1 MDTIPSGAVAGNLA
15 FSLPDRVR
23 NALGSL
29 PFKGIHRWLYYAA
42 CTCVEHTALDDI
54 RIIDLLYAATRG
66 ARRPVRRY
74 EIAKAVADARR
85 KCGGPAN
92 KPALSF
98 TRRWPDPDP
107 AAIAA
112 ISKTGL
118 SLYDLWE
125 SSPCRFGDDLPHTE
139 EVIDALF
146 PGDPLL
152 CCGLD
157 SQQFA
162 TRRRSAWRGHLS
174 RLSLIVPNPMLSRNA
189 LTQDRRL
196 SEHTKAGTAA
206 RVYLVI
212 EFDRDEL
219 SLDIQAALHADL
231 ARRIPL
237 VAAVF
242 SGHESLHG
250 WYFVYGRPP
259 GGVREFMGAA
269 VELGAD
275 AATWSR
281 SQFCRMPDG
290 RRDDGCRQTVFYSD
304 PSRVMLP

>member
-1 MDTIPSGAVAGNLA
+1 MDTIFSSGVAGNPG

-23 NALGSL
+23 NTLAGL
-29 PFKGIHRWLYYAA
+29 PFRGIHRWLFHVA

-85 KCGGPAN
+85 KCEGPAN

-125 SSPCRFGDDLPHTE
+125 SSPCRFDDDLPHTE

-174 RLSLIVPNPMLSRNA
+174 RLALIVPNPMLSRKA
-189 LTQDRRL
+189 LTQDGRQ
-196 SEHTKAGTAA
+196 SEHTKAGTGA

-219 SLDIQAALHADL
+219 SLDMQAALHADL
-231 ARRIPL
+231 ARRFPL
-237 VAAVF
+237 MLTVF

-250 WYFVYGRPP
+250 WFFVYGQPP
-259 GGVREFMGAA
+259 GDVREFMRAA
-269 VELGAD
+269 VTLG
-275 AATWSR
+275 R
-281 SQFCRMPDG
+281 
-290 RRDDGCRQTVFYSD
+290 
-304 PSRVMLP
+304 

>member
-1 MDTIPSGAVAGNLA
+1 MVTIPPSAVASNPT
-15 FSLPDRVR
+15 FSLPERVR
-23 NALGSL
+23 RVLAGL
-29 PFKGIHRWLYYAA
+29 PFGGIHRWLFHAA
-42 CTCVEHTALDDI
+42 CTCVEETAWDDAQ
-54 RIIDLLYAATRG
+54 IIGMLYAATRN

-85 KCGGPAN
+85 KLGGHISELETFRNVSTFPAQVFP
-92 KPALSF
+92 KP
-98 TRRWPDPDP
+98 WPAPDP

-112 ISKTGL
+112 ISKIGP

-125 SSPCRFGDDLPHTE
+125 SSPCRFDDDLPHTE

-174 RLSLIVPNPMLSRNA
+174 RLALIVPNPMLSRNA
-189 LTQDRRL
+189 LTQDGRL

-219 SLDIQAALHADL
+219 SLDMQAALLADL
-231 ARRIPL
+231 APRFPL

-242 SGHESLHG
+242 Q
-250 WYFVYGRPP
+250 R
-259 GGVREFMGAA
+259 
-269 VELGAD
+269 
-275 AATWSR
+275 T
-281 SQFCRMPDG
+281 
-290 RRDDGCRQTVFYSD
+290 
-304 PSRVMLP
+304 

>member
-1 MDTIPSGAVAGNLA
+1 MDTIFSSGVAGNPG

-23 NALGSL
+23 NTLAGL
-29 PFKGIHRWLYYAA
+29 PFRGIHRWLFHVA

-196 SEHTKAGTAA
+196 SEQTKAGTAG

-231 ARRIPL
+231 ARRI
-237 VAAVF
+237 
-242 SGHESLHG
+242 SLRWQPSSADMNLYTDG
-250 WYFVYGRPP
+250 ILPTGGP
-259 GGVREFMGAA
+259 GDVREFMRTA
-269 VELGAD
+269 VRLGAD
-275 AATWSR
+275 PATELAPNFAGCLTAA
-281 SQFCRMPDG
+281 
-290 RRDDGCRQTVFYSD
+290 
-304 PSRVMLP
+304 VMTAADKPFFTSTLQK